1 MQKYM
6 YLQKNRFGRRLDF
19 YMVIEEG
26 ISSCL
31 IPKLV
36 LQPILEN
43 SIEHGYYDGL
53 ASLKVTVEAKRKDNR
68 LVLTL
73 WDNGKGISPEQ
84 LSEINQWLSLYEVSV
99 NMSEHIGIRNV
110 FMRLLLIFGRN
121 VSIRCESDLYEG
133 TKTILDIPVI
143 KEE

>member
-1 MQKYM
+1 M

-31 IPKLV
+31 ITKLV

-84 LSEINQWLSLYEVSV
+84 LSEINQWLSL
-99 NMSEHIGIRNV
+99 
-110 FMRLLLIFGRN
+110 
-121 VSIRCESDLYEG
+121 
-133 TKTILDIPVI
+133 
-143 KEE
+143 

>member
-1 MQKYM
+1 
-6 YLQKNRFGRRLDF
+6 
-19 YMVIEEG
+19 MV
-26 ISSCL
+26 
-31 IPKLV
+31 
-36 LQPILEN
+36 
-43 SIEHGYYDGL
+43 EHGYYDGL